1 MKTSKVTSPPELLY
15 FFHGLSSF
23 QLEKFRFRRDTSNHA
38 IVMKVISSWHQL
50 KTCDDAQVDRDS
62 QTVVCDEM
70 LEDLDNIEELRDSLP
85 EHQPRSRWIVLSDSV
100 FLRTRN
106 LSVCV

>member
-1 MKTSKVTSPPELLY
+1 MPT
-15 FFHGLSSF
+15 
-23 QLEKFRFRRDTSNHA
+23 
-38 IVMKVISSWHQL
+38 
-50 KTCDDAQVDRDS
+50 QVDRDS

-106 LSVCV
+106 LFVFNSETKYQVCGLHQQAGQL